1 MEPSTRSEELEGA
14 RLPVSED
21 TPGPDQLPTER
32 HLVGAG
38 RVAASRDG
46 GRADQA
52 RAPVRPSLIT
62 SIREQCAACGAAMAP
77 DQRYCVECGQR
88 RGPARV
94 PMLDGFAARSAQADS
109 TRRPPRRPR
118 LSPNSALI
126 AGVGTLLLAL
136 GVGVLIG
143 RSGNNLSAK
152 APPAQIVTIPGG
164 GGTAGTAATGESPQQ
179 SASSVSRAAKSSGA
193 AAASAPKARAKGAPL
208 KALKVGSP
216 GKGPGYQ
223 GGHFTGNFFGPESE
237 GK

>member
-1 MEPSTRSEELEGA
+1 MEPITRSEELEGA
-14 RLPVSED
+14 RLSED
-21 TPGPDQLPTER
+21 APGAGQLPTEQ
-32 HLVGAG
+32 HGVGDR

-46 GRADQA
+46 GRAGQGG
-52 RAPVRPSLIT
+52 APVRPSLIT
-62 SIREQCAACGAAMAP
+62 SIHEQCAACGAAMAP

-94 PMLDGFAARSAQADS
+94 PTLDGFAVRSPQGDS
-109 TRRPPRRPR
+109 PRRPSRRPR
-118 LSPNSALI
+118 LSPNSTLI

-143 RSGNNLSAK
+143 RSGNNSSAK
-152 APPAQIVTIPGG
+152 APPAQIVTIAGG
-164 GGTAGTAATGESPQQ
+164 GGTAGTAATAELPQQ
-179 SASSVSRAAKSSGA
+179 SASSVSKGAKSSGA
-193 AAASAPKARAKGAPL
+193 AGASAPKAPAKSAPL

-216 GKGPGYQ
+216 GKGRGYQ

>member
-14 RLPVSED
+14 RPPVSD
-21 TPGPDQLPTER
+21 DAPGADQLPTDQ
-32 HLVGAG
+32 HAVGAP
-38 RVAASRDG
+38 RVAGSRDG
-46 GRADQA
+46 GRAGQA

-62 SIREQCAACGAAMAP
+62 SIHEQCAACGAAMAS

-94 PMLDGFAARSAQADS
+94 PTLDALGERSPQADS
-109 TRRPPRRPR
+109 TRRPSRRQR
-118 LSPNSALI
+118 LSPNSTLI

-143 RSGNNLSAK
+143 RSGNNSSAK
-152 APPAQIVTIPGG
+152 APPAQIVTIAGG
-164 GGTAGTAATGESPQQ
+164 GGAAGTAATGESPQQ
-179 SASSVSRAAKSSGA
+179 SASGVSKAAKSSGA
-193 AAASAPKARAKGAPL
+193 AGASTPKAPAKSAPL

-216 GKGPGYQ
+216 GTGRGYQ